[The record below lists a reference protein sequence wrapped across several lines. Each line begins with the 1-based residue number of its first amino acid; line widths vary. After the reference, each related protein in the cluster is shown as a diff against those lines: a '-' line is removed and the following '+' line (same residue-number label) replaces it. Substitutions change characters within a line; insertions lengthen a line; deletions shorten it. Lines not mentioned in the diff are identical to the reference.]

1 MRTQSAEFAR
11 SAHAVQ
17 DFPRDGLPQ
26 VAFVGRSNVGKSSL
40 LNRLLGRKALA
51 RVSRTPGR
59 TRGVNFFL
67 VGPRGGAAWSGA
79 RCPRLYF
86 VDLPGYGYA
95 KAGKDER
102 RRWADLMETYFTAAT
117 PRPHVVQL
125 VDGHVGATDLDRQ
138 AHEYLASLGLE
149 VVVAA
154 TKIDRVRRHRRP
166 QALAAI
172 AERLELAD
180 GASPV
185 AVSARSGEGMT
196 ELWRAIM
203 QPLSETQARTPS
215 R

>member
-51 RVSRTPGR
+51 RVSSTPGR

-67 VGPRGGAAWSGA
+67 VDR
-79 RCPRLYF
+79 RLYF

-117 PRPHVVQL
+117 PRPQVVQL

-203 QPLSETQARTPS
+203 QPLSETEARTPS

>member
-67 VGPRGGAAWSGA
+67 VDR
-79 RCPRLYF
+79 RLYF

-117 PRPHVVQL
+117 PRPQVVQL

-172 AERLELAD
+172 TERLEFTD
-180 GASPV
+180 GDSPI
-185 AVSARSGEGMT
+185 AVSARSGEGIP
-196 ELWRAIM
+196 ELWRAITL
-203 QPLSETQARTPS
+203 PLQRIEAAPS

>member
-11 SAHAVQ
+11 SAHTVQ

-67 VGPRGGAAWSGA
+67 VGPRASGA

-185 AVSARSGEGMT
+185 AVSARSGEGMS
-196 ELWRAIM
+196 ELWRVIAER
-203 QPLSETQARTPS
+203 LDTTGH
-215 R
+215 

>member
-59 TRGVNFFL
+59 TRGVNFFF
-67 VGPRGGAAWSGA
+67 VGPRAIGA

-117 PRPHVVQL
+117 PRPQVVQL
-125 VDGHVGATDLDRQ
+125 VDGHVGATDLDGQ

-180 GASPV
+180 GASPI
-185 AVSARSGEGMT
+185 AVSARSGEGMS
-196 ELWRAIM
+196 ELWRVIAER
-203 QPLSETQARTPS
+203 LDTTGH
-215 R
+215 

>member
-11 SAHAVQ
+11 SAHTVQ

-67 VGPRGGAAWSGA
+67 VDR
-79 RCPRLYF
+79 RLYF

-117 PRPHVVQL
+117 PRPRVVQL

-138 AHEYLASLGLE
+138 AHGYLASSELE

-154 TKIDRVRRHRRP
+154 TKIDRVRRHRRT

-172 AERLELAD
+172 TERLELAD
-180 GASPV
+180 GASPI
-185 AVSARSGEGMT
+185 AVSARSGEGIP
-196 ELWRAIM
+196 ELWRAITP
-203 QPLSETQARTPS
+203 PLQGTDTARDGS
-215 R
+215 

>member
-11 SAHAVQ
+11 SAHTAQ

-40 LNRLLGRKALA
+40 LNRLLGRRVTGKGALA
-51 RVSRTPGR
+51 RTSSTPGR

-67 VGPRGGAAWSGA
+67 VDR
-79 RCPRLYF
+79 RLYF

-95 KAGKDER
+95 RAGKDER

-117 PRPHVVQL
+117 PRPQVVQL

-149 VVVAA
+149 VVVTA

-172 AERLELAD
+172 TERLELAD
-180 GASPV
+180 GASPIP
-185 AVSARSGEGMT
+185 VSARSGEGIP
-196 ELWRAIM
+196 ELWRA
-203 QPLSETQARTPS
+203 LSRN
-215 R
+215 

>member
-67 VGPRGGAAWSGA
+67 VDR
-79 RCPRLYF
+79 RLYF

-117 PRPHVVQL
+117 PRPQVVQL

-138 AHEYLASLGLE
+138 AYEYLASLGLE

-166 QALAAI
+166 QALAGI
-172 AERLELAD
+172 TERLELTD
-180 GASPV
+180 GASPIP
-185 AVSARSGEGMT
+185 VSARSGEGIP
-196 ELWRAIM
+196 ELWRAITL
-203 QPLSETQARTPS
+203 PLQGTEARAPS

>member
-67 VGPRGGAAWSGA
+67 VDR
-79 RCPRLYF
+79 RLYF

-117 PRPHVVQL
+117 PRPQVVQL

>member
-67 VGPRGGAAWSGA
+67 VDR
-79 RCPRLYF
+79 RLYF

-95 KAGKDER
+95 RAGKDER

-117 PRPHVVQL
+117 PRPQVVQL

-138 AHEYLASLGLE
+138 AHEYLASMGLE

-196 ELWRAIM
+196 ELWRAIV